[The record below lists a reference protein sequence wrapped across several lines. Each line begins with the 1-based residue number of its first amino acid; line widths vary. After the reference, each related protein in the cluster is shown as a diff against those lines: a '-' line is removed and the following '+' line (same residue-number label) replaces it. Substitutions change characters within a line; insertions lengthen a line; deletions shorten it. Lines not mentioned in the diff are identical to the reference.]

1 MPTRQATKRLVKK
14 TGPTKRAGA
23 ARPARPESIDEYLAA
38 VPVDKRRA
46 LAKLR
51 TQIRAAAPEATEGI
65 SYGVPTFKLAGRLLV
80 SFGAAAAH
88 CSLYG
93 VSGTDATGA
102 QLAEL
107 ESYDTSGKGTVRFAA
122 DKPLPQALVT
132 KLVKARIARLKK
144 ASGTTSGVS
153 DVAAPRWRR

>member
-14 TGPTKRAGA
+14 TGPTRRAGA

-65 SYGVPTFKLAGRLLV
+65 SYGVPTFKLEGRLLV

-122 DKPLPQALVT
+122 NNPLPQALVT

-144 ASGTTSGVS
+144 ASGTTSRVN